1 MVKRR
6 KSNAEE
12 IMATTTKALEKISS
26 RYGGSLEKKDKLDEN
41 QNLVEMIYTMLQS
54 IPDGCQSLC

>member
-1 MVKRR
+1 
-6 KSNAEE
+6 
-12 IMATTTKALEKISS
+12 MATTTKAFEKISS
-26 RYGGSLEKKDKLDEN
+26 RYGDSLEKKDKVDEN

>member
-1 MVKRR
+1 MKRQ

-26 RYGGSLEKKDKLDEN
+26 RYGDSLEKKDKVDEN

-54 IPDGCQSLC
+54 TPDGCQSLC